1 MSAQPV
7 KGLFPMVWL
16 ILGLITA
23 AIAIP
28 ILGLQRLTH
37 TPITEPTTE
46 TKPVAKAPVRVV
58 ALGRIEPTSGV
69 IQVGGPINE
78 ILGRLLIKEGDLVTK
93 GQIIGY
99 LRSYDERRSELETA
113 QQQLQTARARLVT
126 NTQFSE
132 AQERERTI
140 DSAKVPLVQNSG
152 IAAQQAQ
159 IDALQSQRSLALKE
173 LARYQFLVN
182 QGAAPRNEIDQRQSE
197 VEQLNQRIRQAQ
209 ETLAQLI
216 NSRDRELANVN
227 AQINTARINTARIQ
241 AENDVASAKQAIE
254 LAQVKLDNTI
264 IRSPVSG
271 RILRIVTKAGESI
284 GDQGQGKGT
293 LVEVAD
299 TSAMQVV
306 AEVSESDIRLVKPGQ
321 IAKIVSRNKAFEGTL
336 TGRVTELG
344 RQIFKNNVLNDDP
357 SAFTDARVIQVKVAI
372 EDSEAVAKFT
382 NLQVDV
388 QIEVQGAQPSPTS

>member
-1 MSAQPV
+1 
-7 KGLFPMVWL
+7 
-16 ILGLITA
+16 
-23 AIAIP
+23 
-28 ILGLQRLTH
+28 
-37 TPITEPTTE
+37 
-46 TKPVAKAPVRVV
+46 
-58 ALGRIEPTSGV
+58 
-69 IQVGGPINE
+69 
-78 ILGRLLIKEGDLVTK
+78 
-93 GQIIGY
+93 
-99 LRSYDERRSELETA
+99 LETA

-132 AQERERTI
+132 AQEQERTI

-159 IDALQSQRSLALKE
+159 IDALQSQRSLAIKE
-173 LARYQFLVN
+173 LTRYQFLVN
-182 QGAAPRNEIDQRQSE
+182 QGAAPRSEIDQRQSE
-197 VEQLNQRIRQAQ
+197 VDQLNQRIRQAQ

-216 NSRDRELANVN
+216 NSRDRELANVK

-357 SAFTDARVIQVKVAI
+357 SAFSDARVIQVKVAI
-372 EDSEAVAKFT
+372 DDSEAVAKFT

-388 QIEVQGAQPSPTS
+388 QIEVQSPQPSPPS